1 MEIKGKYFIEQKIV
15 ATSLSDCRDLLAEA
29 ESNGF
34 VSNGMIQVIQ
44 VNDDMIYWVFALKN
58 NGLVNKDN
66 IMVGK

>member
-34 VSNGMIQVIQ
+34 VSNGMIQV
-44 VNDDMIYWVFALKN
+44 NDDMIYWVFALKN
-58 NGLVNKDN
+58 NGLVDKDN